1 MASRAAQA
9 TVPSRQTTSAQR
21 ERCAPAIRWVFP
33 TSRGSLSSLAGD
45 RILLGRGEDCEV
57 QLPGDEISRKHAVI
71 ERGGAVQTIR
81 DLDSRNGVF
90 VNGQQV
96 REAPLSSG
104 VLLRLGEWIGVVVE
118 APANVAEPEPVFDV
132 LARGLAGGP
141 VLRPILDQVRRAAPS
156 TLPMV
161 LLGETG
167 TGKEGFA
174 RAIHA
179 WSGRTGP
186 FVAVNCAALVPSLA
200 EAELFGYRRGAFTG
214 AERSSPGHFRAAQGG
229 TLLLDEITDLPESV
243 QAKLLRALEQREVMP
258 LGESTAVPVDVRIV
272 AATQT
277 ALGQVVAERRFRP
290 DLSARLDGMTVRLPP
305 LRDRRQEI
313 AFLFSHLLRE
323 HSGGRPPQLEPRL
336 VEQLCLYDWPF
347 NVREMDL
354 LVRRLLVLHGT
365 EETLRRSHLP
375 DHIRHQPGGF
385 PGSHRTT
392 PVAIP
397 TTPAPVAVEVR
408 ESPRARRE
416 RELAALL
423 IALRA
428 HAGNVA
434 HAAAAVG
441 ISRQRAYRLM
451 EVNATGGDDG
461 PPSESTPGPDEAA

>member
-1 MASRAAQA
+1 MATKAAQA
-9 TVPSRQTTSAQR
+9 TVPSRQTTSAER
-21 ERCAPAIRWVFP
+21 EPSAPAIRWVFP
-33 TSRGSLSSLAGD
+33 ESRGALSPLAAD
-45 RILLGRGEDCEV
+45 RIVLGRGEDCEI
-57 QLPGDEISRKHAVI
+57 QLPGNETSRTHAVI
-71 ERGGAVQTIR
+71 ERGGMVQTIR

-96 REAPLSSG
+96 REAPLFPG
-104 VLLRLGEWIGVVVE
+104 VVLRLGEWIGIVIEV
-118 APANVAEPEPVFDV
+118 PANLAEPEPVFDV

-141 VLRPILDQVRRAAPS
+141 VLRPILDEVRRAAPS
-156 TLPMV
+156 TLPIV
-161 LLGETG
+161 LVGETG

-174 RAIHA
+174 HAIHA

-186 FVAVNCAALVPSLA
+186 FAAVNCAALVPSLA

-243 QAKLLRALEQREVMP
+243 QAKLLRAIEQREVMP
-258 LGESTAVPVDVRIV
+258 LGESAAVPVDVRIV

-277 ALGQVVAERRFRP
+277 ALSQVVAERKFRP
-290 DLSARLDGMTVRLPP
+290 DLSARLDGMTVGLPP
-305 LRDRRQEI
+305 LRDRKQEI
-313 AFLFSHLLRE
+313 PFLFSHLLRE

-365 EETLRRSHLP
+365 EESLRRSHLP
-375 DHIRHQPGGF
+375 DHVRHSPDGTR
-385 PGSHRTT
+385 GSHRTT
-392 PVAIP
+392 PVA
-397 TTPAPVAVEVR
+397 TPPVGVEVR

-423 IALRA
+423 AALRA
-428 HAGNVA
+428 HKGNVLR
-434 HAAAAVG
+434 AAAAAG

-451 EVNATGGDDG
+451 EANSADGGEAPSDD
-461 PPSESTPGPDEAA
+461 STPGPGEAA